1 MIIGSIIGAIAGVE
15 AQNHEMAYSAG
26 YAASTA
32 FFQQYGRI
40 VFAFHAAF
48 TALLS
53 FFGILPGT
61 GRFKRKKNA

>member
-1 MIIGSIIGAIAGVE
+1 MIIGGIIGAIAGVE
-15 AQNHEMAYSAG
+15 AQNHEVAYAAG
-26 YAASTA
+26 YAASIA

-40 VFAFHAAF
+40 VFAFQVTF

-61 GRFKRKKNA
+61 GRNKRKKIV